1 MTTSSPRQT
10 VSYLMRRFG
19 EVGIQPQTR
28 YGQNF
33 LIDINLIDLLVQ
45 SANLR
50 PTDIVLEVGTGTG
63 SLTANLAARV
73 AGVLTVEI
81 DPHLFALAS
90 ETLIDLPNVTMLQV
104 DALKNKNR
112 LHPELLAALEELRTR
127 YSPGPLKLVAN
138 LPYNIATPLISNLLD
153 LPVPPESMTVTIQK
167 ELAERIAARPR
178 TKDYSALS
186 FWIQSQCD
194 VEIKRIMAPTVFWPR
209 PKVESAIIQ
218 ITFNPEL
225 RSRICDLSYW
235 HAFLRAMFFH
245 RRKFLRSELLSAFKG
260 RLSKPEVDAILVEMG
275 FATETRA
282 EELDVAAM
290 LRLCDRMRSQFPDW
304 KLPG

>member
-1 MTTSSPRQT
+1 
-10 VSYLMRRFG
+10 
-19 EVGIQPQTR
+19 
-28 YGQNF
+28 
-33 LIDINLIDLLVQ
+33 
-45 SANLR
+45 
-50 PTDIVLEVGTGTG
+50 
-63 SLTANLAARV
+63 
-73 AGVLTVEI
+73 LTVEI
-81 DPHLFALAS
+81 DPHLYALAS

-112 LHPELLAALEELRTR
+112 LHPVLLAMLDEIRAC
-127 YSPGPLKLVAN
+127 YAPGALKLVAN

-153 LPVPPESMTVTIQK
+153 LSDPPESMTVTIQK
-167 ELAERIAARPR
+167 ELAERITARPR

-186 FWIQSQCD
+186 LWIQSQCD

-218 ITFNPEL
+218 ITYNREL
-225 RSRICDLSYW
+225 RSRIGDLDYW

-260 RLSKPEVDAILVEMG
+260 RLGKPELDAILAEMS
-275 FATETRA
+275 FAPETRA

>member
-1 MTTSSPRQT
+1 
-10 VSYLMRRFG
+10 
-19 EVGIQPQTR
+19 
-28 YGQNF
+28 
-33 LIDINLIDLLVQ
+33 
-45 SANLR
+45 
-50 PTDIVLEVGTGTG
+50 
-63 SLTANLAARV
+63 
-73 AGVLTVEI
+73 
-81 DPHLFALAS
+81 
-90 ETLIDLPNVTMLQV
+90 
-104 DALKNKNR
+104 
-112 LHPELLAALEELRTR
+112 
-127 YSPGPLKLVAN
+127 
-138 LPYNIATPLISNLLD
+138 
-153 LPVPPESMTVTIQK
+153 MTVTIQK